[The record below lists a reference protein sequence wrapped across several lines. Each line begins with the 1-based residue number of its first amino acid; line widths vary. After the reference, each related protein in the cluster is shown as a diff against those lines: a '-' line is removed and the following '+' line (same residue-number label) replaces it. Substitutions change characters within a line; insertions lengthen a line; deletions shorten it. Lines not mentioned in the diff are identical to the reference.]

1 MIINLNKNENFE
13 FKKIKTFREFV
24 IRKNVSVDINFWK
37 VNKSKIL
44 KEDNKNIGITINSDQ
59 SLDDFIEHLYIFKMI
74 CINFLTFK
82 DGRPFTFARKLREY
96 YNFKKLIRASGHI
109 IPDQSV
115 YLIRSGFNSFDID
128 GRQLSYWKK
137 FMKSDVG
144 LYYQKVH
151 I

>member
-59 SLDDFIEHLYIFKMI
+59 SLDDFIEHLYIFK
-74 CINFLTFK
+74 N
-82 DGRPFTFARKLREY
+82 
-96 YNFKKLIRASGHI
+96 
-109 IPDQSV
+109 
-115 YLIRSGFNSFDID
+115 
-128 GRQLSYWKK
+128 LSI
-137 FMKSDVG
+137 G
-144 LYYQKVH
+144 NPEELEE
-151 I
+151 